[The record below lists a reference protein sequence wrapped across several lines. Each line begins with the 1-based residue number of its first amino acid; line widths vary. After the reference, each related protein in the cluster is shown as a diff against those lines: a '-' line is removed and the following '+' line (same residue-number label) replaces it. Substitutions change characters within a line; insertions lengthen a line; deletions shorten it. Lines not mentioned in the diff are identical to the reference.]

1 MENMLDHQNT
11 NQFYLLSVIVGVD
24 IVEDLRLRGAIRF
37 RNQCVEDHLP
47 GQGTIPEGKK
57 TSTSFNFCV
66 YKPVTLPLQEPSVTL
81 SCVVLPAELVPRELD
96 AAKSTVA
103 RSEHLDH
110 LSIMFC

>member
-24 IVEDLRLRGAIRF
+24 IVEDLRLRGAIGF

-47 GQGTIPEGKK
+47 GQGTIPEEK

>member
-47 GQGTIPEGKK
+47 GQGTIPEEKK
-57 TSTSFNFCV
+57 NIN
-66 YKPVTLPLQEPSVTL
+66 KLQFL
-81 SCVVLPAELVPRELD
+81 CL
-96 AAKSTVA
+96 
-103 RSEHLDH
+103 
-110 LSIMFC
+110 

>member
-47 GQGTIPEGKK
+47 GQGMVPDKK
-57 TSTSFNFCV
+57 NF
-66 YKPVTLPLQEPSVTL
+66 YKLKK
-81 SCVVLPAELVPRELD
+81 SCLKTCNSSSAGAQRDLFLCSASSRTYPQR
-96 AAKSTVA
+96 T
-103 RSEHLDH
+103 
-110 LSIMFC
+110 